1 MIVETKK
8 GKLPIWYGWNSLAHF
23 GDLTGRS
30 MTEILKLDMTK
41 FSMSDT
47 LKFLYVGFVEGA
59 RKAGEECKVKDEY
72 DIGDMVDDD
81 AELVNKVMN
90 VFSEQSA
97 AKGGGS
103 KKK

>member
-8 GKLPIWYGWNSLAHF
+8 GKLPIRYGWNALAQF
-23 GDLTGRS
+23 GDLTGRT
-30 MTEILKLDMTK
+30 MTEILELNMAK

-47 LKFLYVGFVEGA
+47 LKFIYVGLVDGA
-59 RKAGEECKVKDEY
+59 KNEGEECKVKDEY
-72 DIGDMVDDD
+72 DVGEMVDED
-81 AELVNKVMN
+81 AELVIKVMN
-90 VFSEQSA
+90 IFSEQSA